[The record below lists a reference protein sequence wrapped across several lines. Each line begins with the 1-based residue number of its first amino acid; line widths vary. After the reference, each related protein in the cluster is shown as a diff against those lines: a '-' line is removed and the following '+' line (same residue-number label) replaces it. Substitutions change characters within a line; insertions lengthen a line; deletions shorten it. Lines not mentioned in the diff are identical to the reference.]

1 MKSLVYEDVPCFN
14 AWQNVIKQT
23 IWNSGKLLLSSEL
36 AFKYCL
42 PLQCTPSHQCI
53 LQPLASCTLCVSFL
67 LITLRSGLVI
77 PMLEQSLS

>member
-36 AFKYCL
+36 AF
-42 PLQCTPSHQCI
+42 
-53 LQPLASCTLCVSFL
+53 
-67 LITLRSGLVI
+67 
-77 PMLEQSLS
+77 